1 MKRILILIFLLNFLS
16 VFAGDNV
23 RVKGHKLI
31 LLPFVSGI
39 WQRSFFGEA
48 DIGHVYNIHY
58 VNRHFERS
66 IVAYSKLGAEFNL
79 NFPKGIPSDKHE
91 LYAPKFSSEIDLSLL
106 CVRVNIEDYTEP
118 GVNKFYFTPE
128 AGLTLA
134 GFITVC
140 AGYNKPISNSGFAEI
155 KPVSISASL
164 MLPFKLSGSTKY
176 K

>member
-1 MKRILILIFLLNFLS
+1 MKRVLLLIFLLNSLFI
-16 VFAGDNV
+16 FAGDNV
-23 RVKGHKLI
+23 RVKGHRLI
-31 LLPFVSGI
+31 ILPFVSGI

-48 DIGHVYNIHY
+48 EIGHVYNIHY

-66 IVAYSKLGAEFNL
+66 IVAYSKLGAECSA
-79 NFPKGIPSDKHE
+79 NFKDE
-91 LYAPKFSSEIDLSLL
+91 LWAPKFSSEMDASFI
-106 CVRVNIEDYTEP
+106 CIRANVEDYMKQ
-118 GVNKFYFTPE
+118 GVSKIYFTPE

-155 KPVSISASL
+155 KTISFSASL